1 MSHQDEVEREMA
13 QRAQQKAVD
22 AVARHKAA
30 VYVHATRPHRSFVA
44 PGANANLNKL
54 KLREKHWSAEDGKKY
69 QVHELN
75 VMDQSG
81 AMVPAKDFY
90 EYLRQQ
96 FCEICAL
103 IHALKDNMDD
113 VDYANEEHSYEQ
125 TRFCFQFWDAFAEL
139 DKRNLQLHP
148 GAAIHPWPLRLLFYE
163 MQPPID
169 ILLSQ
174 QARNFKREESLVRMV
189 CARRLSIAD
198 PVKIIVGFLGGRVG
212 VQATFLPRD
221 ELAPAMNDL
230 VESYNDMIVYDDEH
244 YQASIAPDL
253 QSGVFKEDPP
263 GGRPY
268 FRWSVHREGETE
280 SDTESELDQ
289 TGAPYNDHTV
299 DYTSSEDDSDAGDY

>member
-13 QRAQQKAVD
+13 QHAQQNAVD
-22 AVARHKAA
+22 AVARQKAV
-30 VYVHATRPHRSFVA
+30 VYVHVTRPHRSFVA
-44 PGANANLNKL
+44 PGANANLPKL
-54 KLREKHWSAEDGKKY
+54 KLRENHWSAEDGKEY

-103 IHALKDNMDD
+103 IHALKDYMDD
-113 VDYANEEHSYEQ
+113 VDYANELNSYER

-139 DKRNLQLHP
+139 DKRNLQLGP
-148 GAAIHPWPLRLLFYE
+148 WPAAIHPWPLRLLFYE

-221 ELAPAMNDL
+221 ELAAAMNDL
-230 VESYNDMIVYDDEH
+230 VESYNDRIEDDDEH

-299 DYTSSEDDSDAGDY
+299 DYTSSEDGG